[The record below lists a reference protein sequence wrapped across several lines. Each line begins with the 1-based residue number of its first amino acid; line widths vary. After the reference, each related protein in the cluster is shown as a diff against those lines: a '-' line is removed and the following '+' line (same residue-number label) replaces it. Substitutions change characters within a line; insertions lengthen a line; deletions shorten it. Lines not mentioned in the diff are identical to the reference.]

1 MGLKGPSIAR
11 ILSTATFKKCG
22 QTWSNKSRSIKLSP
36 SIHSSFPAKIWR
48 VCWAGSKCSVPAD
61 MCSSQFARGSF
72 SLLRLERNLSGS
84 GQILQSDAMLL
95 VQCAQRFA
103 VMIIKISDPW
113 WIKKAQN
120 PPICW
125 DLWWF
130 IQRRKHGKKTS
141 GFRGSNLPG
150 IPYHPAPRRI
160 PAHMRIQMQL
170 GHLWSSYKSEQIGFP
185 KNSPSKSTNQ
195 STNQQILT
203 MLGMIPMMCQRCSIS
218 SAATSPCEYHIAP
231 GHWIHVGRREDQQI
245 VYSYS

>member
-1 MGLKGPSIAR
+1 MVKQI
-11 ILSTATFKKCG
+11 
-22 QTWSNKSRSIKLSP
+22 
-36 SIHSSFPAKIWR
+36 SIHQAQSKHSLIFSSEKFGGF
-48 VCWAGSKCSVPAD
+48 VGLVSKCSVPAD

-150 IPYHPAPRRI
+150 IPYHPCSKTYSCTHEDSNAT
-160 PAHMRIQMQL
+160 
-170 GHLWSSYKSEQIGFP
+170 GSSMVLLQIRTNWFP
-185 KNSPSKSTNQ
+185 ENSPSKSTNQ
-195 STNQQILT
+195 SKNQQILT
-203 MLGMIPMMCQRCSIS
+203 MLGMIPMMCQTLFNISRGDFAMWIPYCTRPLNSRRTARRPPNSI
-218 SAATSPCEYHIAP
+218 
-231 GHWIHVGRREDQQI
+231 
-245 VYSYS
+245 